1 MSAHVSPHEIP
12 PQYLC
17 PTLHEGER
25 NEVLL
30 YEKTVKLFYYFY
42 YLKDI
47 MDRRSWFDFRRRS
60 YTVAAATAK
69 FTQLRNEYEQSL
81 KDFRRDRRQFFR
93 NFNKKTDIDKL
104 AQARALRNSQNPVLV
119 KSKELT
125 RAIEKLKK
133 EEQGPKPDFLAW
145 CREELDKEED
155 SSTDKD
161 TGSWDTG
168 SWTDEDTGIYDH

>member
-12 PQYLC
+12 LRYLC
-17 PTLHEGER
+17 PTLDANKR
-25 NEVLL
+25 DEVLL
-30 YEKTVKLFYYFY
+30 YEKKVKLFYYFW

-47 MDRRSWFDFRRRS
+47 MDLRFRWRDDIRQFDSRFR
-60 YTVAAATAK
+60 TLI
-69 FTQLRNEYEQSL
+69 TQQRNQYQQSL
-81 KDFRRDRRQFFR
+81 KHFKRDRRQFFR